1 MDCLV
6 AYSCIGRNIW
16 FSFVCALSNLWKSW
30 AGLKS
35 VQLRESDLQIVDGR
49 LKFFR
54 WIFRSHTYQTVFV
67 NGTARAYLTKY
78 FNVIRYQTNHI
89 ESNKWKE
96 KQQKNTHEIIWT
108 HRHLHASTNRNKK
121 KTIESYAHM
130 TLCTICIYVLCTY
143 IFFSFRILICLN
155 SSKKNQ
161 MLSWCVANNGQY
173 IFYFYCN
180 HKKERAQQNDG

>member
-16 FSFVCALSNLWKSW
+16 FSFVCALLNLWKSW

-54 WIFRSHTYQTVFV
+54 WTFRSHTYQTVFV

-78 FNVIRYQTNHI
+78 FKVIRYQTNHI

-96 KQQKNTHEIIWT
+96 KQQKKHTRNHINTQTFTRFHPIEI
-108 HRHLHASTNRNKK
+108 KK
-121 KTIESYAHM
+121 KQLNLMLIWPCAQFVYM
-130 TLCTICIYVLCTY
+130 FCVR
-143 IFFSFRILICLN
+143 IFFFH
-155 SSKKNQ
+155 
-161 MLSWCVANNGQY
+161 
-173 IFYFYCN
+173 FEF
-180 HKKERAQQNDG
+180 